1 MKLKDFESPELTD
14 ADSIVE
20 MVDEGVDDAVG
31 VMVMMSLSS
40 SLRIFCNLY
49 YRARVTGLERRR

>member
-40 SLRIFCNLY
+40 SL
-49 YRARVTGLERRR
+49 AVTVN

>member
-40 SLRIFCNLY
+40 SLAVTVNWTCLLY
-49 YRARVTGLERRR
+49 TSDAADE

>member
-1 MKLKDFESPELTD
+1 MKLNDFESPELTD

-40 SLRIFCNLY
+40 SL
-49 YRARVTGLERRR
+49 AVTVNWTT